1 MKFTKYMLIMASLV
15 PSASVMAE
23 TTTAVPAVGGNPTG
37 TININGVIRT
47 STCSIGSPSTTD
59 VVFNISKADISA
71 ATLGSI
77 LTKDPTPITIHVSSC
92 KDTAL
97 GMTVAAS
104 VSDKYS
110 PIHGFFGRS
119 KDPDPQDP
127 DHALCYLV
135 GLKDDPVVSGG
146 DTATDPGYHIL
157 KVNTAAS
164 RISPV
169 IIKDTSGSGEFDLSL
184 VTKVARSWQPFSPDR
199 LKSVLHTTYTY
210 TFTYV

>member
-71 ATLGSI
+71 ATPGSL
-77 LTKDPTPITIHVSSC
+77 LTRDLPVVIHVSSC
-92 KDTAL
+92 NDTAL
-97 GMTVAAS
+97 GMTVTAS

-110 PIHGFFGRS
+110 PTHGFFGRS

-127 DHALCYLV
+127 DHALYYLV
-135 GLKDDPVVSGG
+135 SLKDDPVVSGG

-164 RISPV
+164 RVSPV

-184 VTKVARSWQPFSPDR
+184 VTKVARSYQTFSPDK
-199 LKSVLHTTYTY
+199 LKSVLHTTYYY